1 MTLQERYEEQQRIRK
16 EKIKQEPNRFKRFW
30 KWVWHLLTFS
40 FIWMF
45 YNIRDWKTAVIF
57 IIVNVVVSIEVWL
70 PYLLAFITRGTD
82 FSKVMLSA
90 GSACWLFWLGPG
102 TPFIP
107 LCIGITI
114 AIKNFLNK
122 KFKK

>member
-1 MTLQERYEEQQRIRK
+1 MTLQEQYEEQQRIRK

-45 YNIRDWKTAVIF
+45 YNIRDWKTAVIY
-57 IIVNVVVSIEVWL
+57 IIVNIVVSIEVWL
-70 PYLLAFITRGTD
+70 PYLLAFITQGTD
-82 FSKVMLSA
+82 FSKIMLSV

-114 AIKNFLNK
+114 GIKSFLNK